1 MKIAQVTTVFPP
13 FKGGMGQVPY
23 HYARELHIMG
33 EDVEVITPDYGRG
46 TIEEEFAIDYV
57 KPVLK
62 WGLGAFCPQL
72 FSRLDKYD
80 VVILHHPALG
90 MGIVTALWKF
100 LKGSKTKLVLFY
112 HMDNI
117 GSGIFRLL
125 FPLYNFFLQPFIL
138 NTADTILVS
147 SIDYIQNSSIKKYY
161 KKYPQ
166 RFRELP
172 FGVTKQFQPKD
183 KVHHKGM
190 INSEGR
196 ESAMGQVDKT
206 LLNKFNIDANKKMIL
221 YVGGLGPE
229 HYFKGIDVLLKACA
243 QLESENWQ
251 LVCVGRGNMIEK
263 HEKTAKDLK
272 IENSVTFT
280 GFQPD
285 ESLPDWYNS
294 ATVTVLPSI
303 NSSEAFGILL
313 VEAMACGSPVIAS
326 NLPGVRTVV
335 QNNINGL
342 TAKPADADDLAMKI
356 NKIITDDTLQT
367 KFSQN
372 ALQIAQDKYQWSKI
386 VRQLVNILQ
395 K

>member
-23 HYARELHIMG
+23 HYARELHNLG
-33 EDVEVITPDYGRG
+33 EEVTVITPDYGRG
-46 TIEEEFAIDYV
+46 TVEEEFAIDYI

-90 MGIVTALWKF
+90 MGIIVALWKF
-100 LKGSKTKLVLFY
+100 ITQPKAKLVLFY

-117 GSGIFRLL
+117 GSGIFKLL

-138 NTADTILVS
+138 NVADTILVS
-147 SIDYIQNSSIKKYY
+147 SIDYIENSKIKKYY

-166 RFRELP
+166 RFIELP
-172 FGVTKQFQPKD
+172 FGVTEEYKPK
-183 KVHHKGM
+183 
-190 INSEGR
+190 E
-196 ESAMGQVDKT
+196 VDKN
-206 LLNKFNIDANKKMIL
+206 LLNKFNIDVSKKIIL
-221 YVGGLGPE
+221 YVGGMGPE
-229 HYFKGIDVLLKACA
+229 HYFKGINVLLKACSK
-243 QLESENWQ
+243 LEVENWQ

-263 HEKTAKDLK
+263 YEKIAKNLK
-272 IENSVTFT
+272 IKNKVTFT

-285 ESLPDWYNS
+285 ESLPSWYNL
-294 ATVTVLPSI
+294 AIVTVLPSI
-303 NSSEAFGILL
+303 NSSEAFGIVL

-335 QNNINGL
+335 QNNINGF
-342 TAKPADADDLAMKI
+342 TARPTDVDDLAMKI
-356 NKIITDDTLQT
+356 NRIINDDALQN

-372 ALQIAQDKYQWSKI
+372 ALQIAQEKYQWSKI
-386 VRQLVNILQ
+386 VKQLVNILN
-395 K
+395 